1 MFPESSNSQNE
12 REASLSVETS
22 MPKLFILVTSYS
34 KHEWCKKFCTFC
46 NKKQPSGHLCYV
58 DPLIPSKLSNKY
70 LYVFF
75 DTECTQDL
83 EKCYGSFE
91 HVPNLMCSAD
101 VF

>member
-1 MFPESSNSQNE
+1 
-12 REASLSVETS
+12 

-83 EKCYGSFE
+83 ENCDGSFE
-91 HVPNLMCSAD
+91 LLPKLMCSAD